1 MIEIT
6 QKLSRIQSRIA
17 VEKGQYNSFG
27 GFHYRSCEDILKKLK
42 PLLKEEGCVL
52 LLSDKI
58 NLVGDRYYVIATANL
73 ICTETNQ
80 SLSVSSVAR
89 EPLAKKKM
97 DDCQLSGAASSYA
110 RKYALNG
117 LFLLD
122 DGVDSDRLNNG
133 REGEKE
139 KKGEELTYNDWQD
152 IVKLG
157 ESCGYDQDETKKLV
171 LKKAKELDIS
181 PRNAEIKKYFNNI
194 AAFTHENIK

>member
-42 PLLKEEGCVL
+42 PLLKEEGCIL
-52 LLSDKI
+52 LLSDKV
-58 NLVGDRYYVIATANL
+58 NLIGERYYIIATAKL

-80 SLSVSSVAR
+80 SLSVDSVAR
-89 EPLAKKKM
+89 EPLSKKKM

-122 DGVDSDRLNNG
+122 DGVDSDKLNNG
-133 REGEKE
+133 KEEEKE
-139 KKGEELTYNDWQD
+139 EREELTYNDWQD

-157 ESCGYDQDETKKLV
+157 EDCGYNQDETKKLV
-171 LKKAKELDIS
+171 LEKAKELGIS
-181 PRNAEIKKYFNNI
+181 PRNKEIKKYFNNI
-194 AAFTHENIK
+194 AAFTNENTK

>member
-6 QKLSRIQSRIA
+6 QKLLNIQSKIA
-17 VEKGQYNSFG
+17 VEKGQYNDFG

-73 ICTETNQ
+73 ICIETNQ

-89 EPLAKKKM
+89 EPLTKKKM

-122 DGVDSDRLNNG
+122 DGVDSDKLNNG
-133 REGEKE
+133 KEEGKE
-139 KKGEELTYNDWQD
+139 SKELTFNDWQD

-157 ESCGYDQDETKKLV
+157 ESCGYNQDETKNLV
-171 LKKAKELDIS
+171 LEKAKDLGIS
-181 PRNAEIKKYFNNI
+181 PRNKEIKKYFQNKDD
-194 AAFTHENIK
+194 FSENIK

>member
-42 PLLKEEGCVL
+42 PLLKEEGCIL
-52 LLSDKI
+52 LLSDKV
-58 NLVGDRYYVIATANL
+58 NLIGERYYIIATAKL

-80 SLSVSSVAR
+80 SLSVDSVAR
-89 EPLAKKKM
+89 EPLTKKKM

-171 LKKAKELDIS
+171 LEKAKELDIS
-181 PRNAEIKKYFNNI
+181 PRNAEIKKYFQNKDD
-194 AAFTHENIK
+194 FSENIK

>member
-42 PLLKEEGCVL
+42 PLLKEEGCIL
-52 LLSDKI
+52 LLSDKV
-58 NLVGDRYYVIATANL
+58 NLIGERYYIIATAKL

-80 SLSVSSVAR
+80 SLSVDSVAR
-89 EPLAKKKM
+89 EPLSKKKM

-122 DGVDSDRLNNG
+122 DGVDSDKLNNG
-133 REGEKE
+133 KEEEKE
-139 KKGEELTYNDWQD
+139 EREELTYNDWQN
-152 IVKLG
+152 IVNLG
-157 ESCGYDQDETKKLV
+157 SECGYNQEETKKLV
-171 LKKAKELDIS
+171 LEKAKELGIS
-181 PRNAEIKKYFNNI
+181 PRNKEIKKYFNNT
-194 AAFTHENIK
+194 AAFTNENTK